1 MLKLYTDQQ
10 YLTPENRSI
19 VFPLLFDLWYVPNKI
34 LLEKYQIVP
43 RMEDCDIAV
52 LPVDIAYFSI
62 NGIVKSCN
70 DFIDRA
76 IALQKIVWVYSA
88 GDFGQTITK
97 PVITFRLGGFDSK
110 LNSNTLI
117 LPSFIND
124 PYVYLKKE
132 FKPISKENF
141 PKIGFV
147 GNASN
152 NAGKKVK
159 EFLSFLLNNFKRI
172 TKKIH
177 SDYQS
182 YYPSSIIRFKL
193 LSLLDKSNAIVTDF
207 IFRKKYRA
215 GAKTIAEKE
224 STTLEFF
231 ENLERNPY
239 TFCLRG
245 GGNFSVRLYET
256 LAMGRIPVV
265 VNTDIRLPL
274 NKIIDWSSHCVFVT
288 KKNLAENLVNFHT
301 NISPEKFILMQENNR
316 ELWLGSLE
324 RVAYFCKIYSI
335 FKQ

>member
-88 GDFGQTITK
+88 GDFGTTINK
-97 PVITFRLGGFDSK
+97 SVITFRMGGFDSK
-110 LNSNTLI
+110 LNSDTYI
-117 LPSFIND
+117 LSSFIHD
-124 PYVYLKKE
+124 PYEILKKQ
-132 FKPISKENF
+132 FKPIPKDTL

-152 NAGKKVK
+152 SVSKRIK
-159 EFLSFLLNNFKRI
+159 EFLSYLLYNYKRI
-172 TKKIH
+172 TKH
-177 SDYQS
+177 TYSDYQS
-182 YYPSSIIRFKL
+182 FYPSSIIRFKL
-193 LSLLDKSNAIVTDF
+193 LSILNNSNAIVTDF

-215 GAKTIAEKE
+215 GVKSLEEKRK
-224 STTLEFF
+224 TTLEFF
-231 ENLERNPY
+231 ENMERNPY

-256 LAMGRIPVV
+256 IAMGRIPVIV
-265 VNTDIRLPL
+265 DTDMRLPL
-274 NKIIDWSSHCVFVT
+274 NKSIDWSAHCAFVT